1 MRVPVSWLREYAPI
15 PEPYDALEVGR
26 RLTLAGLEVE
36 AVEQVGHDVHG
47 VITAQVMAVEEL
59 TEFKKPI
66 RYCRVATSD
75 AELTADPETL
85 TGVICG
91 ATNFSVGDRVAFA
104 TVGAV
109 LPGGFEI
116 TAAKKYGRVSEGMI
130 CAVDELGIG
139 EDHTGILVLA
149 PDTPLG
155 VDFTAYAR
163 LRDDVLEITVTPD
176 RGYAVSIRGV
186 ARELASAY
194 QVPYTDP
201 ALTFVPGEDDP
212 GLAAEAGVEDL
223 ARAGD
228 PDARAGGLRAGAGP
242 WPAAIAD
249 PTACDRFVL
258 REVRGFAPAAR
269 TPLWMQVRLAR
280 SGMRSVSLAVDV
292 TNYLMLELGQP
303 LHAFDRAKLNGP
315 IVVRRARPGETLT
328 TLDHVTRTLYESDI
342 LITDDSGPISMAGT
356 MGGLATEIDD
366 DSTDIVIEG
375 AHFSDTGTAK
385 MSRRHRLH
393 SEASYRF
400 ERGTDRE
407 LPLRATARAAA
418 LLADLGGA
426 TVVPGVTHAQVPV
439 TPVTIQVAADYP
451 DRVAGVV
458 YGMDTVVA
466 RLQEVGCEVRSTPAS
481 APPTIA
487 PWRAKKAP
495 AAPVSQE
502 HEHGQRDRQHMVLLV
517 TPPSWRP
524 DLTDAADLA
533 EEVIR
538 LEGYG
543 NIPVRTPRATAGQG
557 LTERQKSLR
566 AIARTLGAAGFVEVH
581 CDPFAPATE
590 ADSLMLAPEDP
601 RRPAVKVANPLSEDQ
616 PRLRTTLLPGLFR
629 TLVRNIG
636 RGFPDTA
643 LFETGLVF
651 LPRPGAPGVAPI
663 LATDRGPTEAELA
676 TLAAALPDQPQRV
689 GGVLAGH
696 RELAGWWGPGRP
708 ETWADA
714 IEAAR
719 SVGAVNHLT
728 FEVRAAAEAPW
739 HPGRCAALYVRTATD
754 SRARGGEDREWLAG
768 HAGELH
774 PRVIAAYG
782 LPSRT
787 CAFELDLAVLAAAAE
802 AAEPV
807 RGPALSAYPVATQ
820 DVALVVSQE
829 VPAAEVVA
837 ALAAGAGELLE
848 DVRLFDVYTGA
859 QLGEGRKSLA
869 YTLRL
874 RAPDRTLTA
883 AEATAVRDAAV
894 AEAARRT
901 GAVLR
906 LSGSDAHLVKVTVA
920 RRVVGHDRRV
930 EAGNRFGC
938 AGETPLVPCFAHA
951 VFRAFR

>member
-1 MRVPVSWLREYAPI
+1 MRVPVSWLRDYAPI

-36 AVEQVGHDVHG
+36 AVHQVGYDVRG
-47 VITAQVMAVEEL
+47 VITAQVMSIEEL
-59 TEFKKPI
+59 TGFKKPI

-75 AELTADPETL
+75 AELSADPETL

-91 ATNFSVGDRVAFA
+91 ATNFAVGDRVAFA

-139 EDHTGILVLA
+139 EDHSGILVLA

-155 VDFTAYAR
+155 VDFVEYAR
-163 LRDDVLEITVTPD
+163 LKDDVLEITVTPD

-194 QVPYTDP
+194 RVPYTDP
-201 ALTFVPGEDDP
+201 ALTFVPGEDATGFEGTAGFEGAAGFEDTAGFEGAAGRDEAAP
-212 GLAAEAGVEDL
+212 GTG
-223 ARAGD
+223 
-228 PDARAGGLRAGAGP
+228 PTGP
-242 WPAAIAD
+242 WPAEIAD

-258 REVRGFAPAAR
+258 REVRGFDPAAR

-280 SGMRSVSLAVDV
+280 CDMRSVSLAVDV
-292 TNYLMLELGQP
+292 TNYLMIELGQP
-303 LHAFDRAKLNGP
+303 LHAFDRTKLHGT

-328 TLDHVTRTLYESDI
+328 TLDHVTRTLNEDDI
-342 LITDDSGPISMAGT
+342 LITDASGPISLAGT

-375 AHFSDTGTAK
+375 AHFSATGTAR
-385 MSRRHRLH
+385 MARRHRLH

-418 LLADLGGA
+418 LLAELGGA
-426 TVVPGVTHAQVPV
+426 TAVPGATHAQVPV
-439 TPVTIQVAADYP
+439 PPVTIQLAADYP

-466 RLQEVGCEVRSTPAS
+466 RLQEVGCEVRSTPS
-481 APPTIA
+481 GHEPTIA
-487 PWRAKKAP
+487 PWRADGP
-495 AAPVSQE
+495 QQGPQHGPHRAAAAEQD
-502 HEHGQRDRQHMVLLV
+502 HDHDHGKHDRQHMVLLV
-517 TPPSWRP
+517 TPPSWRS

-538 LEGYG
+538 LEGYA
-543 NIPVRTPRATAGQG
+543 NIPVRQPRAVAGRG
-557 LTERQKSLR
+557 LTERQRSLR
-566 AIARTLGAAGFVEVH
+566 AVARTLAAAGFVEVH
-581 CDPFAPATE
+581 SDPFATATE
-590 ADSLMLAPEDP
+590 ADSLMLPLEDP

-636 RGFPDTA
+636 RGFADTD

-651 LPRPGAPGVAPI
+651 LPRPGSTGIAPI

-676 TLAAALPDQPQRV
+676 TLAAALPDQPERV
-689 GGVLAGH
+689 AGVLAGH
-696 RELAGWWGPGRP
+696 RELPGWWGPGRQ

-739 HPGRCAALYVRTATD
+739 HPGRCAALYVRVD
-754 SRARGGEDREWLAG
+754 GARGGEPRGGEPRGGEPRAGQPGGGGRHEWLAG
-768 HAGELH
+768 YAGELH

-782 LPSRT
+782 LPPRAS
-787 CAFELDLAVLAAAAE
+787 AFELDFAVLAAAAA

-807 RGPALSAYPVATQ
+807 RGPALPAYPLATQ
-820 DVALVVSQE
+820 DVALVVPAE
-829 VPAAEVVA
+829 VPAADVVA
-837 ALAAGAGELLE
+837 ALRAGAGDLLE

-874 RAPDRTLTA
+874 RATDRTLTA
-883 AEATAVRDAAV
+883 AEATAARDAAV

-906 LSGSDAHLVKVTVA
+906 A
-920 RRVVGHDRRV
+920 
-930 EAGNRFGC
+930 
-938 AGETPLVPCFAHA
+938 
-951 VFRAFR
+951 

>member
-1 MRVPVSWLREYAPI
+1 MRVPLSWLREYAPI

-26 RLTLAGLEVE
+26 RLTLVGLEVE
-36 AVEQVGHDVHG
+36 AVEPVGHDIRG
-47 VITAQVMAVEEL
+47 VITAQVMSVEEL
-59 TEFKKPI
+59 TGFKKPI
-66 RYCRVATSD
+66 RYCRVAVSEE
-75 AELTADPETL
+75 ELTKDPETL

-91 ATNFSVGDRVAFA
+91 ATNFREGDRVAFA
-104 TVGAV
+104 TVGAT

-116 TAAKKYGRVSEGMI
+116 TAAKKYGRTSHGMI

-139 EDHTGILVLA
+139 EDHTGILILA

-155 VDFTAYAR
+155 VDFTSYAN

-194 QVPYTDP
+194 RVPYTDP
-201 ALTFVPGEDDP
+201 ALTFVPGEDAP
-212 GLAAEAGVEDL
+212 GTDESL
-223 ARAGD
+223 
-228 PDARAGGLRAGAGP
+228 GGQDTAGP
-242 WPAAIAD
+242 WPAEIAD

-258 REVRGFAPAAR
+258 REVRGFDPKAR

-280 SGMRSVSLAVDV
+280 SGMRGVSLAVDV

-303 LHAFDRAKLNGP
+303 LHAFDRAKLHGP
-315 IVVRRARPGETLT
+315 VVVRRARPGETLT
-328 TLDHVTRTLYESDI
+328 TLDHVTRTLNEADI

-375 AHFSDTGTAK
+375 AHFSDRGTAK

-418 LLADLGGA
+418 LLARLGGA
-426 TVVPGVTHAQVPV
+426 RTVPGVTHAQVPV
-439 TPVTIQVAADYP
+439 TPVTIQLAADYP

-466 RLQEVGCEVRSTPAS
+466 RLQEVGCEVRSTPS
-481 APPTIA
+481 SQLPTIA
-487 PWRAKKAP
+487 PWRAGTGPQARP
-495 AAPVSQE
+495 GQDQE
-502 HEHGQRDRQHMVLLV
+502 QGGHGRQHMVLLV

-543 NIPVRTPRATAGQG
+543 NVPVRQPRATAGRG
-557 LTERQKSLR
+557 LTEQQKSLR

-581 CDPFAPATE
+581 SDPFAPATE

-601 RRPAVKVANPLSEDQ
+601 RRPAVRVANPLSEDQ
-616 PRLRTTLLPGLFR
+616 PQLRTTLLPGLFR

-636 RGFPDTA
+636 RGFTDTA
-643 LFETGLVF
+643 LFETGQVF
-651 LPRPGAPGVAPI
+651 LPRPSAGSPGIAPI
-663 LATDRGPTEAELA
+663 LATDRGPTAAELA
-676 TLAAALPDQPQRV
+676 TLAAALPDQPQKV
-689 GGVLAGH
+689 AGVLAGN
-696 RELAGWWGPGRP
+696 RALPGWWGPGTP
-708 ETWADA
+708 AIWADA

-728 FEVRAAAEAPW
+728 FELRAAAEAPW
-739 HPGRCAALYVRTATD
+739 HPGRCAALYA
-754 SRARGGEDREWLAG
+754 GERLAG

-782 LPSRT
+782 LPPRT
-787 CAFELDLAVLAAAAE
+787 SAFELDFAVLTAAAA
-802 AAEPV
+802 AAPPV
-807 RGPALSAYPVATQ
+807 HGPALSGYPLATQ
-820 DVALVVSQE
+820 DVALVVSAE
-829 VPAAEVVA
+829 VPSAEVGA

-874 RAPDRTLTA
+874 RAADRTLTA
-883 AEATAVRDAAV
+883 AEATAARDAAV

-906 LSGSDAHLVKVTVA
+906 G
-920 RRVVGHDRRV
+920 
-930 EAGNRFGC
+930 
-938 AGETPLVPCFAHA
+938 
-951 VFRAFR
+951 

>member
-15 PEPYDALEVGR
+15 PAPYDALEVGR
-26 RLTLAGLEVE
+26 RLTQAGLEVE

-47 VITAQVMAVEEL
+47 VITAQVITIEEL

-66 RYCRVATSD
+66 RYCRVATTD
-75 AELTADPETL
+75 AELAQDPETL

-91 ATNFSVGDRVAFA
+91 ATNFAAGDRVAFA

-116 TAAKKYGRVSEGMI
+116 TAAKKYGRVSQGMI

-139 EDHTGILVLA
+139 EDHSGILILP

-155 VDFTAYAR
+155 VDFTKYAG
-163 LRDDVLEITVTPD
+163 LKDDVLEITVTPD

-201 ALTFVPGEDDP
+201 AQTFVPGEDASGMDGDAESP
-212 GLAAEAGVEDL
+212 AA
-223 ARAGD
+223 R
-228 PDARAGGLRAGAGP
+228 P
-242 WPAAIAD
+242 WPAEIAD

-258 REVRGFAPAAR
+258 REVRGFDPSAR

-303 LHAFDRAKLNGP
+303 LHAFDRAKLTGT
-315 IVVRRARPGETLT
+315 IVVRRARKGETLE
-328 TLDHVTRTLYESDI
+328 TLDHVTRTLNEADI

-375 AHFSDTGTAK
+375 AHFSDVGTAK

-418 LLADLGGA
+418 LLARLGGA
-426 TVVPGVTHAQVPV
+426 TVVPGATHAQVPV
-439 TPVTIQVAADYP
+439 APVTIQLAADYP

-466 RLQEVGCEVRSTPAS
+466 RLQEVGCEVRSTPATEM
-481 APPTIA
+481 PTIA
-487 PWRAKKAP
+487 PWRADPVLTNTMSATTGP
-495 AAPVSQE
+495 ATTGPE
-502 HEHGQRDRQHMVLLV
+502 HHEYGKHDRQHMILLV

-538 LEGYG
+538 LEGYA
-543 NIPVRTPRATAGQG
+543 NLPVRQPRATAGRG
-557 LTERQKSLR
+557 LTERQRAVR
-566 AIARTLGAAGFVEVH
+566 AIGRTLAGAGFVEVH
-581 CDPFAPATE
+581 AEPFAPATD
-590 ADSLMLAPEDP
+590 ADSLMLGAEDP

-616 PRLRTTLLPGLFR
+616 PQLRTTLLPGLFR

-636 RGFPDTA
+636 RGFADIS
-643 LFETGLVF
+643 LFETGQVF
-651 LPRPGAPGVAPI
+651 LPRPGSSGIAPI
-663 LATDRGPTEAELA
+663 LATNRGPTEAELA
-676 TLAAALPDQPQRV
+676 TLAAALPDQPQHV
-689 GGVLAGH
+689 AGVLAGN
-696 RELAGWWGPGRP
+696 RELPGWWGPGRA

-719 SVGAVNHLT
+719 QVGAVSHLS
-728 FEVRAAAEAPW
+728 FVVRQAAEAPW
-739 HPGRCAALYVRTATD
+739 HPGRCAALYVRVT
-754 SRARGGEDREWLAG
+754 SGGQEHEWLAG

-782 LPSRT
+782 LPPRT
-787 CAFELDLAVLAAAAE
+787 SAFELDLAVLSAAAA

-807 RGPALSAYPVATQ
+807 RGPALPAYPLATQ
-820 DVALVVSQE
+820 DVALVVPE
-829 VPAAEVVA
+829 DVPAADVVA
-837 ALAAGAGELLE
+837 ALRAGAGELLE

-883 AEATAVRDAAV
+883 AEATAARDAAV
-894 AEAARRT
+894 AEAARAT

-906 LSGSDAHLVKVTVA
+906 T
-920 RRVVGHDRRV
+920 
-930 EAGNRFGC
+930 
-938 AGETPLVPCFAHA
+938 
-951 VFRAFR
+951 